1 MEYGMRAV
9 VFDLDGTLI
18 DSDPDIR
25 AALNRV
31 LMAEGLAPLTTAE
44 PKSMI
49 GDGAKALVERGF
61 AARGQAAHPD
71 HVAASSPITRSTP
84 WSKPRRTLAL
94 WKRLRR

>member
-1 MEYGMRAV
+1 MRAV

-31 LMAEGLAPLTTAE
+31 LVAEGLAPLTTAE
-44 PKSMI
+44 VQSMI

-61 AARGQAAHPD
+61 AARGQAAHEE
-71 HVAASSPITRSTP
+71 HVAAFVADYRRTP
-84 WSKPRRTLAL
+84 WSRPRRIPASS
-94 WKRLRR
+94 RPCRR